1 MSKKDERSAGGTPIL
16 RHQARESGST
26 APATEALASE
36 IELHFEKHFGP
47 TDTVFHEIVSDLVHL
62 DVYTIRPTRQRNYWT
77 LFTIG
82 MSALA
87 MTPPPGAEEQKWAE
101 LVLYLP
107 SDWDLD
113 RLKISPPPNDLE
125 RWYWPVRWLKMIARL
140 PHEYKTWLAAG
151 HTIPNGD
158 PPAPFARETKLCCW
172 LLLPPI
178 SVSPE
183 ARRIELSDGRAVN
196 LFALHA
202 LHIEEVTLKLHK
214 GLDALLDALE
224 RANISEVLALD
235 RKPAVRRKLLGLF

>member
-1 MSKKDERSAGGTPIL
+1 
-16 RHQARESGST
+16 
-26 APATEALASE
+26 
-36 IELHFEKHFGP
+36 
-47 TDTVFHEIVSDLVHL
+47 
-62 DVYTIRPTRQRNYWT
+62 
-77 LFTIG
+77 
-82 MSALA
+82 
-87 MTPPPGAEEQKWAE
+87 
-101 LVLYLP
+101 
-107 SDWDLD
+107 
-113 RLKISPPPNDLE
+113 
-125 RWYWPVRWLKMIARL
+125 
-140 PHEYKTWLAAG
+140 
-151 HTIPNGD
+151 
-158 PPAPFARETKLCCW
+158 